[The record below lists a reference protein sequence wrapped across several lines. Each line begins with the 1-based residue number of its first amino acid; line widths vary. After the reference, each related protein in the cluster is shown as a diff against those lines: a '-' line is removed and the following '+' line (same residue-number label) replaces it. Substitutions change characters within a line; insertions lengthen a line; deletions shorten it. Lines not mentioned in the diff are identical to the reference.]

1 MNNQFELYGKIIT
14 IKPEY
19 ANAFQLYEAGEISKM
34 ADYFAH
40 LSTGI
45 DYCDLAE
52 LSSEE
57 LAQAVESGFKQDV
70 IDLSGSRV
78 WEALLCGDEKEL
90 DRLLKFPL
98 NQR

>member
-19 ANAFQLYEAGEISKM
+19 ANACWLYETGEISKM

-52 LSSEE
+52 LSSDE
-57 LAQAVESGFKQDV
+57 LAHAIESGFKQDV
-70 IDLSGSRV
+70 IDLSGLHV
-78 WEALLCGDEKEL
+78 WEALLSGDEKEL
-90 DRLLKFPL
+90 ERLLKLPR